1 MNLKEKFS
9 TFNEKSEISQK
20 LSDEI
25 SKLPAN
31 EELTKQILSMLNNE
45 HTKLVLDEDI
55 KNSYYVYLN
64 DTIYLSNR
72 EKVQNNSSRVVLTA
86 HEVRHSIQ
94 SKVLQV
100 MNFAFSNIELIAF
113 IINVILFFFK
123 KFSMINI
130 LVYLGIV
137 IISIIPRMIL
147 EFDAV
152 INSIRITKNYLKG
165 KIIKEKLDEIISIY
179 KFKINVLMPVFIFNL
194 IFGKIIR
201 LILLLIAYYFFI

>member
-9 TFNEKSEISQK
+9 TFNEKSDISRDLK
-20 LSDEI
+20 DEI

-31 EELTKQILSMLNNE
+31 EDLTKEILYMLNNK
-45 HTKLVLDEDI
+45 HTKVVLDEDI

-72 EKVQNNSSRVVLTA
+72 EKAKNNSSRVVLTA

-94 SKVLQV
+94 SKFLQIINFVL
-100 MNFAFSNIELIAF
+100 SNVELISF
-113 IINVILFFFK
+113 VINIILFIFK
-123 KFSMINI
+123 KFSMTNI

-137 IISIIPRMIL
+137 VISIIPRMIL

-152 INSIRITKNYLKG
+152 INSIKITRKYLKD
-165 KIIKEKLDEIISIY
+165 KINDKKLNKIISIY
-179 KFKINVLMPVFIFNL
+179 KFKINILMPLFIFNL
-194 IFGKIIR
+194 IFGKIFRIV
-201 LILLLIAYYFFI
+201 ILVLAFYFFM

>member
-9 TFNEKSEISQK
+9 IFIERSDISRDLK
-20 LSDEI
+20 DEI

-31 EELTKQILSMLNNE
+31 EELTKEILYMLNNK
-45 HTKLVLDEDI
+45 HTKVVLDEDI

-72 EKVQNNSSRVVLTA
+72 EKAKNNSSRVVLTA

-94 SKVLQV
+94 SKFLQIINFVL
-100 MNFAFSNIELIAF
+100 SNVELISF
-113 IINVILFFFK
+113 VINIILFIFK
-123 KFSMINI
+123 KFSMTNI

-137 IISIIPRMIL
+137 VISIIPRMIL

-152 INSIRITKNYLKG
+152 INSIKITRKYLKD
-165 KIIKEKLDEIISIY
+165 KINDKKLNKIISIY
-179 KFKINVLMPVFIFNL
+179 KFKINILMPLFIFNL
-194 IFGKIIR
+194 IFGKIFRIV
-201 LILLLIAYYFFI
+201 ILVLAFYFFM

>member
-31 EELTKQILSMLNNE
+31 EELTKQILSMLKNE

-201 LILLLIAYYFFI
+201 LILLIIAYYYFI

>member
-9 TFNEKSEISQK
+9 TFNEKSEISKK

-31 EELTKQILSMLNNE
+31 EELTKEILSMLNNK
-45 HTKLVLDEDI
+45 HTKIVLDEDI

-113 IINVILFFFK
+113 VINVILFIFK
-123 KFSMINI
+123 KFSIINI
-130 LVYLGIV
+130 LAYLGIV
-137 IISIIPRMIL
+137 IVSIIPRMIL

-152 INSIRITKNYLKG
+152 INSIKITKNYLKQ
-165 KIIKEKLDEIISIY
+165 KMSKEKLDEIISIY
-179 KFKINVLMPVFIFNL
+179 KFKINILMPVFIFNL

-201 LILLLIAYYFFI
+201 LIILIFTYKFFI

>member
-9 TFNEKSEISQK
+9 IFIERSDISRDLK
-20 LSDEI
+20 DEI

-31 EELTKQILSMLNNE
+31 EELTKEILYMLNNK
-45 HTKLVLDEDI
+45 HTKVVLDEDI

-72 EKVQNNSSRVVLTA
+72 EKAKNNSSRVVLTA

-94 SKVLQV
+94 SKFLQIINFVL
-100 MNFAFSNIELIAF
+100 SNVELIAF
-113 IINVILFFFK
+113 VINIILFIFK
-123 KFSMINI
+123 KFSMTNI

-137 IISIIPRMIL
+137 VISIIPRMIL

-152 INSIRITKNYLKG
+152 INSIKITRKYLKD
-165 KIIKEKLDEIISIY
+165 KINDKKLNKIISIY
-179 KFKINVLMPVFIFNL
+179 KFKINILMPLFIFNL
-194 IFGKIIR
+194 IFGKIFRIV
-201 LILLLIAYYFFI
+201 ILVLAFYFFM

>member
-9 TFNEKSEISQK
+9 IFIERSDISRDLK
-20 LSDEI
+20 DEI

-31 EELTKQILSMLNNE
+31 EELTKEILYMLNNK
-45 HTKLVLDEDI
+45 HTKVVLDEDI

-72 EKVQNNSSRVVLTA
+72 EKAKNNSSRVVLTA

-94 SKVLQV
+94 SKYLQIINFVL
-100 MNFAFSNIELIAF
+100 SNVELIAF
-113 IINVILFFFK
+113 VINIILFIFK
-123 KFSMINI
+123 KFSMTNI

-137 IISIIPRMIL
+137 VISIIPRMIL

-152 INSIRITKNYLKG
+152 INSIKITRKYLKDKINDKKLNN
-165 KIIKEKLDEIISIY
+165 KIIINNFIINIC
-179 KFKINVLMPVFIFNL
+179 FQLL
-194 IFGKIIR
+194 IFIIIFVKI
-201 LILLLIAYYFFI
+201 LE

>member
-9 TFNEKSEISQK
+9 TFNKKSKISKK

-31 EELTKQILSMLNNE
+31 EELTKQILDMLDNK
-45 HTKLVLDEDI
+45 HTKVVLDDDI

-72 EKVQNNSSRVVLTA
+72 EKVKNNSSRVVLIA

-94 SKVLQV
+94 SKILQIL
-100 MNFAFSNIELIAF
+100 NFIISNIELIVF
-113 IINVILFFFK
+113 VLNIILFMFK
-123 KFSMINI
+123 KFSMTNI
-130 LVYLGIV
+130 LIYLGIV

-152 INSIRITKNYLKG
+152 INSIKITKDYLKQ
-165 KIIKEKLDEIISIY
+165 KISKDRLEEIISIY
-179 KFKINVLMPVFIFNL
+179 KFKINILMPVFIFNL

-201 LILLLIAYYFFI
+201 LIILIVANHFFI

>member
-9 TFNEKSEISQK
+9 SFNEKSEISKK
-20 LSDEI
+20 LSDEV

-31 EELTKQILSMLNNE
+31 EELTKEILSMLNNK
-45 HTKLVLDEDI
+45 HTKIVLDEDI

-94 SKVLQV
+94 SKVLQIL
-100 MNFAFSNIELIAF
+100 NFILSNIELIAF
-113 IINVILFFFK
+113 IISIILFFFK

-137 IISIIPRMIL
+137 IVSIIPRMIL

-152 INSIRITKNYLKG
+152 INSIKITKKYLKQ
-165 KIIKEKLDEIISIY
+165 KMSKDKLDEIISIY
-179 KFKINVLMPVFIFNL
+179 KFKINILMPLFIFNL
-194 IFGKIIR
+194 IYGKIIR
-201 LILLLIAYYFFI
+201 MIILTIAYYFFI